1 MCAFTINYTYG
12 NEHYNIPLVTESDGK
27 LVTKF
32 WARRER
38 EEKRGRGEWRNG
50 GNRVRKKTPV
60 LTPTS
65 ARARL

>member
-32 WARRER
+32 WARARRRER
-38 EEKRGRGEWRNG
+38 ERREERKRGMEEIEFER
-50 GNRVRKKTPV
+50 
-60 LTPTS
+60 
-65 ARARL
+65 RLQC

>member
-32 WARRER
+32 WARARRR
-38 EEKRGRGEWRNG
+38 EERKRGMEEIGFER
-50 GNRVRKKTPV
+50 
-60 LTPTS
+60 
-65 ARARL
+65 RLQC